1 LTQPDDAPPFSFDQ
15 SRFDALYD
23 NAQKSFSDWS
33 SVANKSL
40 ETALDI
46 NNQISAFY
54 ERLLLFDTGIAGVSV
69 SALLSFGS
77 RSGVLGHT
85 KYFVVVLVSLGWASL
100 LLSMTLCR
108 SIMMYIIG
116 ANKKL
121 HRTWLHEAVSLIGS
135 FIGANTA
142 RLGTAIKGTVTVEG
156 EQVDLAEKINQLSQ
170 STVAEFEKMK
180 SAILADTTGEVDPSK
195 IKTEGGRAIKYT
207 QLAILLLGVSAIILL
222 CRL

>member
-1 LTQPDDAPPFSFDQ
+1 MTQPGDTPPFSFDQ
-15 SRFDALYD
+15 SRFDALYA
-23 NAQKSFSDWS
+23 NAQKFFSDWS
-33 SVANKSL
+33 SVANKAL

-54 ERLLLFDTGIAGVSV
+54 ERLLLFDTGIVGVSV

-77 RSGVLGHT
+77 RSGALGHA
-85 KYFVVVLVSLGWASL
+85 KYFIVVLVSLGWASL

-108 SIMMYIIG
+108 SIMMYIIV

-121 HRTWLHEAVSLIGS
+121 YRAWLHESVSLSGS

-142 RLGTAIKGTVTVEG
+142 RLGTAIKGTVMVDG
-156 EQVDLAEKINQLSQ
+156 EQVDLTAKINELTQ
-170 STVAEFEKMK
+170 SIAAEFEKTK
-180 SAILADTTGEVDPSK
+180 TAILSDTIGEVDPAK
-195 IKTEGGRAIKYT
+195 IKTEGGRAIEYT
-207 QLAILLLGVSAIILL
+207 QFALLLLGVAAVILL